1 MLFED
6 EEEEE
11 EEDDEEDDE
20 ETFNTEADVL
30 VVAVDINKFKA
41 GVAAVVGLAAPVGGG
56 GGGGEVAR
64 CGTAV
69 VVVVGVGVSVMLAKP
84 STMRGGARGGALL
97 LLLCLLPL
105 LLLLPLLPGSLP
117 NAHSLCDTAADNS
130 VLEEGGERTEGAA
143 GLAKWLSRRSM
154 REEDAEEHKRV
165 VLLFVRALR
174 IPPLLLLPPPLP
186 LLLLLPL
193 FPLMALRLLL
203 LPLLLRVGNRPV
215 ETGNAPTGCLTRGFL
230 STSLSFLRGTGGRAA
245 CKCDVSSIMLTLKYP
260 PSSLLTLVLIIVV
273 DVEVVMV
280 KEVVGVGVLFVAAEE
295 EEEDEEEE

>member
-1 MLFED
+1 MQFED
-6 EEEEE
+6 EEEKEEEE

-41 GVAAVVGLAAPVGGG
+41 GVAVVVGLAAPVGGG

-69 VVVVGVGVSVMLAKP
+69 VVGVGVSVMLAKP
-84 STMRGGARGGALL
+84 STMRGGARGGAL

-130 VLEEGGERTEGAA
+130 VLEEGEGERTEGAA

-174 IPPLLLLPPPLP
+174 IPPLLPLPPPLP

-295 EEEDEEEE
+295 EEDEEEE